1 MDFEIYI
8 KKTITEDEIP
18 SFYLAYNVNNRIV
31 LLEINTYSI
40 IVKEA
45 HPEELKRDYIELSN
59 FINKS
64 KYIGLKDNKT
74 GNIVIYNYLNKISIV
89 NYNNNI
95 SVSYDNN
102 HSFNK
107 QRGIYAY
114 SYDEIVEKIL
124 EHTNKLLQN
133 DYLYVISEIIKK
145 FKEESKIIKICRELE
160 PTNKKEYYEILFN
173 LPDNYSNDDL
183 KNAMY
188 KYLKY
193 KIETINDNILKNKLT
208 DDALDGYNYLSKK
221 LSKKYNT

>member
-18 SFYLAYNVNNRIV
+18 SFYLSYNVNNRIV

-45 HPEELKRDYIELSN
+45 HPKELKRDYIELSN

-95 SVSYDNN
+95 CVSYDNN

-133 DYLYVISEIIKK
+133 DYLYIISEIIKK
-145 FKEESKIIKICRELE
+145 FKEDSKIIKICRELE
-160 PTNKKEYYEILFN
+160 PTNKKEYYEILFK
-173 LPDNYSNDDL
+173 LPDNYSSDDL

-193 KIETINDNILKNKLT
+193 KIETINDNSLKNKLT